1 MDICEQSQLA
11 IVSALKEAIGH
22 YAAGEKD
29 SVITDIHL
37 LPRQDSG
44 ELVIFDDDDEE
55 LARTIIDEWVDYESD
70 DFYTQVEPLLR
81 SAVMTLKDE
90 GALDKLCL
98 LKPYSF
104 VLVDDEK
111 ETVAELL
118 LMDEPFASL
127 DFLTRAELQSQL
139 LDIQEKLPRTIVL
152 VTHQLEEALLL
163 GRRIIVMHPDSTIC
177 EFDLTDLPYPRDL
190 DDPTLRRLKE
200 AITDQCRYTA

>member
-11 IVSALKEAIGH
+11 IVSALKEGIGH

-70 DFYTQVEPLLR
+70 DFYTQVELLLR

-118 LMDEPFASL
+118 LMDEEETMLLSDELLKGL
-127 DFLTRAELQSQL
+127 DEEL
-139 LDIQEKLPRTIVL
+139 DT
-152 VTHQLEEALLL
+152 
-163 GRRIIVMHPDSTIC
+163 
-177 EFDLTDLPYPRDL
+177 F
-190 DDPTLRRLKE
+190 LKE
-200 AITDQCRYTA
+200 LLEK